1 MSKPNTQFELS
12 VRDVEIIELALQQ
25 QMRKLNVRRETAIE
39 STIKPVWELE
49 SVREIDA
56 ELKEIHQLLGRLY
69 NQKNFYRPKN
79 KIYVGG

>member
-1 MSKPNTQFELS
+1 MSKPNTKFELT

-25 QMRKLNVRRETAIE
+25 QMRKLNVRRETSIQ
-39 STIKPVWELE
+39 STIKPEWELE

-56 ELKEIHQLLGRLY
+56 ELKEIHQLLGRLH

>member
-1 MSKPNTQFELS
+1 LKPNTQFELD
-12 VRDVEIIELALQQ
+12 VRDVEIIEHALQQ
-25 QMRKLNVRRETAIE
+25 QMRKLNVRRETSIQ

>member
-1 MSKPNTQFELS
+1 MKPNTQFDLS
-12 VRDVEIIELALQQ
+12 VRDIELIETALQK
-25 QMRKLNVRRETAIE
+25 QMRTLNVRKETHIQ